1 MSGTNWDYR
10 TRCRP
15 AADEPDGAP
24 RGCQWANGAA
34 TLTSACL
41 PAQPHVGAF
50 PFPVR
55 SSNDERRTIQRF
67 LALEP

>member
-1 MSGTNWDYR
+1 MIVLLDTNVVSELIRKAPD
-10 TRCRP
+10 
-15 AADEPDGAP
+15 PDGAP

-41 PAQPHVGAF
+41 PTQPHVGAF

-55 SSNDERRTIQRF
+55 SSIGG
-67 LALEP
+67 